1 MDDEN
6 YIVVKES
13 MVTELKLKGS
23 ELLAYALIYGF
34 SQDGNSWFQGSQS
47 YIAKWCCVS
56 QRQII
61 KTLKKLEEKGCIE
74 KKETIWKNGS
84 KHCYYRAIRTK
95 FTEPSEQSSHSSLNK
110 VHIAH
115 RTKFT
120 EPSEQSSHSSLN
132 KVHIAH
138 RTKFTEPSEQSS
150 HNNIDINNSKD
161 NIVIKNSDY
170 KEIYREIIDFL
181 NLKCGTH
188 YTTRSKKTQ
197 SLIHAR
203 LSEGFTV
210 EDFQTVIVKKSEEWL
225 DDERMN
231 KFLRPE
237 TLFGTKFESYL
248 NQPYKKKKSE
258 ESFYERLERITQD
271 LDKGDKRIE

>member
-47 YIAKWCCVS
+47 YIAKWCSVS
-56 QRQII
+56 QRQIV

-120 EPSEQSSHSSLN
+120 EPSEQSSH
-132 KVHIAH
+132 
-138 RTKFTEPSEQSS
+138 
-150 HNNIDINNSKD
+150 NNIDINNSKD
-161 NIVIKNSDY
+161 NIVIKNSYY

>member
-95 FTEPSEQSSHSSLNK
+95 FTEP
-110 VHIAH
+110 
-115 RTKFT
+115 T
-120 EPSEQSSHSSLN
+120 
-132 KVHIAH
+132 
-138 RTKFTEPSEQSS
+138 EQSS

-210 EDFQTVIVKKSEEWL
+210 EDFQTVIIKKSEEWL

-248 NQPYKKKKSE
+248 NQPYKRKQKSIFQKILE
-258 ESFYERLERITQD
+258 TGERMQEQD
-271 LDKGDKRIE
+271 EQSRNK